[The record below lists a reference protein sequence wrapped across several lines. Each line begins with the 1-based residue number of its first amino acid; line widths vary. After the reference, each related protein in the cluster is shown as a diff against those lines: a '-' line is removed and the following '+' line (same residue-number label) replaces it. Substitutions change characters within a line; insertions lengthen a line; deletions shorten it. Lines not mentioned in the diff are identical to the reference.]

1 MIVLID
7 NYDSF
12 VYNLARYV
20 EELGQPAHVL
30 RNDAVTV
37 DEVREL
43 QPAAIIL
50 SPGPGR
56 PEDAGICLPLL
67 RETAGTVPILGVCLG
82 HQAIAAA
89 AGGRIIRA
97 PLPVHGQASEV
108 QHCGHPLLAEL
119 PRTFA
124 AARYHSLLVDEASLP
139 AALEVIA
146 HTADGLPMAIANR
159 EHPVYGV
166 QFHPESV
173 LSTGGHRLLAS
184 FLRLAGVQTGPVPAG
199 DLPAAGRPE
208 NWPPTPASNTAS
220 AGGPPL
226 HW

>member
-20 EELGQPAHVL
+20 EELGQPAQVL
-30 RNDAVTV
+30 RNDAVSV
-37 DEVREL
+37 AEVRRL
-43 QPAAIIL
+43 QPAALIL

-56 PEDAGICLPLL
+56 PEDAGICLELI
-67 RETAGTVPILGVCLG
+67 RATAGTVPMLGVCLG

-89 AGGRIIRA
+89 AGGNIVRA

-108 QHCGHPLLAEL
+108 QHNGHPLLADL
-119 PRTFA
+119 PASFA
-124 AARYHSLLVDEASLP
+124 AARYHSLLVDESSLP
-139 AALEVIA
+139 ASLEIIA
-146 HTADGLPMAIANR
+146 RTTDGLPMAIASR
-159 EHPVYGV
+159 QHPVYGV

-173 LSTGGHRLLAS
+173 LSTSGHSLLAS
-184 FLRLAGVQTGPVPAG
+184 FLRLAGVATGPLPAG
-199 DLPAAGRPE
+199 DLPAPARVE
-208 NWPPTPASNTAS
+208 NWPPTRDSSAAPADGS
-220 AGGPPL
+220 PL